1 MAEIGGGVAKTKRP
15 HCAIANTSEGR
26 TARQRELRLRLGL
39 RLGLGLGS
47 HCAIANETSPH
58 CAGIYDSEELAK
70 VRETSRSE
78 VSAN

>member
-1 MAEIGGGVAKTKRP
+1 MAEIGGGVAKTKRL
-15 HCAIANTSEGR
+15 HCATMR
-26 TARQRELRLRLGL
+26 LRLRLGL
-39 RLGLGLGS
+39 GLGLGLGS

-58 CAGIYDSEELAK
+58 CVGIYDSEELVK